1 MYVCMLVCYVWHVC
15 SVCYVCNDMVWHGM
29 AWHGT
34 VCVRV
39 CACVLHVYNFK
50 ITQRQIVHPSQMILN
65 NLEPST
71 SNNLGSFRT
80 QQNERLGDGP
90 TAPASSFAGKGRIIP
105 VCEVLFPSGLH
116 KHGCIIFSKNAQ
128 SFLTKP
134 VMTF

>member
-1 MYVCMLVCYVWHVC
+1 MYGMYVLYVMCVMIW
-15 SVCYVCNDMVWHGM
+15 YGM
-29 AWHGT
+29 AWHGMAMSWY
-34 VCVRV
+34 CMCACLRV
-39 CACVLHVYNFK
+39 CFTCIYKLFK

>member
-1 MYVCMLVCYVWHVC
+1 
-15 SVCYVCNDMVWHGM
+15 
-29 AWHGT
+29 
-34 VCVRV
+34 
-39 CACVLHVYNFK
+39 
-50 ITQRQIVHPSQMILN
+50 MILN